1 MAWSTAGQH
10 RDRNRAGDR
19 GRAHAA
25 PRTGGPGA
33 ADRDA
38 NLSET
43 SSPAF
48 TVDQWGKATSYLSGE
63 ARGADK
69 DAILPCIIRHDIRH
83 G

>member
-1 MAWSTAGQH
+1 MPETAG
-10 RDRNRAGDR
+10 
-19 GRAHAA
+19 GRARLRGPEARA
-25 PRTGGPGA
+25 RQTGTPNSA
-33 ADRDA
+33 
-38 NLSET
+38 ET

-48 TVDQWGKATSYLSGE
+48 TVDQWGKATSYISGE